1 MRRRLACARSGLVLV
16 VGATLACGAG
26 SSGGDGTVTSAP
38 GGGDAGVAESGAMPS
53 DAAAA
58 DAAGDASAL
67 VDGSKFP
74 PPGARPLPRLTGTS
88 EMCKLINGQSNSDP
102 TANQTQ
108 TRANLLGT
116 DLGIPVD
123 HEGTLYFFFGDSQG
137 YKGIWQPG
145 QSLPDAVGFASA
157 PSSTVAAMP
166 QVLCSGLSFL
176 TLPPAQSVGPMQ
188 DPSIVADFAAG
199 WMTAPSGQPL
209 SQYIHNPAG
218 NGAYTQLPG
227 DFEVP
232 SGAFS
237 AAGSIYLFYTT
248 VDSPS
253 DVVMKASYLAQWAA
267 PATTAGPGYQILYP
281 VDEIFDGNG
290 PLYGDF
296 VNVAAEVSGAYVYLF
311 GTGDYRNSPIH
322 LARKSLADLGTPG
335 GFELY
340 DAAGGAWGTTRGAPI
355 VDVPGFG
362 ETSVR
367 YFAAIDRWMLIA
379 EEQTPQHNQ
388 IVARFADAPEGPWSG
403 DIVVYDMADPAFR
416 NVYCCNIDA
425 CVGQQIIHCND
436 AGFYA
441 TYLLPQVQLLPG
453 GGFVVTHTMSTWD
466 PYNVVLMQA
475 TFATSADGG

>member
-1 MRRRLACARSGLVLV
+1 MTTPPGDDGGPVD
-16 VGATLACGAG
+16 AG
-26 SSGGDGTVTSAP
+26 STTSDASTP
-38 GGGDAGVAESGAMPS
+38 DTGGDAARP
-53 DAAAA
+53 A
-58 DAAGDASAL
+58 DGGN
-67 VDGSKFP
+67 VP
-74 PPGARPLPRLTGTS
+74 PPHARPIPRLTGSS
-88 EMCKLINGQSNSDP
+88 EVCKLINGQSNSDP

-123 HEGTLYFFFGDSQG
+123 QNGTLYFFFGDSQG

-145 QSLPDAVGFASA
+145 QSLPDAVGFASV
-157 PSSTVAAMP
+157 PSATVAASP
-166 QVLCSGLSFL
+166 NVLCTDLSFV
-176 TLPPAQSVGPMQ
+176 TLPPSQSVGPMQ
-188 DPSIVADFAAG
+188 DPTIVADFAAG
-199 WMTAPSGQPL
+199 WMAAPSGQQL

-218 NGAYTQLPG
+218 QGAYPQLPG

-232 SGAFS
+232 SGGFS
-237 AAGSIYLFYTT
+237 AGGSIYLFYTT

-253 DVVMKASYLAQWAA
+253 DVVMKASYLAQWAS
-267 PATTAGPGYQILYP
+267 PSTTASPGYQILYP
-281 VDEIFDGNG
+281 VDELFDANG

-311 GTGDYRNSPIH
+311 GTGDYRKSPVH
-322 LARKSLADLGTPG
+322 LARKLLTDLASPG
-335 GFELY
+335 GFDLY
-340 DAAGGAWGTTRGAPI
+340 DAASGTWGTKRGAPV

-367 YFAAIDRWMLIA
+367 YFASIDRWMLLA
-379 EEQTPQHNQ
+379 EEQTAQHNQ
-388 IVARFADAPEGPWSG
+388 IVARFADAPEGPWTD

-416 NVYCCNIDA
+416 NLYCCNTDA

-441 TYLLPQVQLLPG
+441 TYLLPQVQLQPDG
-453 GGFVVTHTMSTWD
+453 SFVVTHTMSTWD